1 MKTIGLLISCF
12 AATSASASVC
22 DSPACAACLATTL
35 PPALGWLLGVGAL
48 LLGVIGFTALKTR
61 RSRMLP
67 LLALFAA
74 FATTSHAADTKTEN
88 SGAPAKAT
96 IAELLA
102 KPEAYVG
109 KDVVVI
115 ARLADFCTDD
125 GCLTLK
131 DKFDVIEGHPPA
143 SGFKKNPK
151 TGATLAVTGT
161 VKIKGE
167 GERKSVSLA
176 VTSFE
181 EVRK

>member
-12 AATSASASVC
+12 AAASAPASVC
-22 DSPACAACLATTL
+22 DSLVCTACVATTL
-35 PPALGWLLGVGAL
+35 PPASGWLLGIGAL
-48 LLGVIGFTALKTR
+48 LFGVIGFTVFKTR
-61 RSRMLP
+61 RRGMLP
-67 LLALFAA
+67 LLTLFAA
-74 FATTSHAADTKTEN
+74 LANTSNAADTKTEN
-88 SGAPAKAT
+88 TGTPVKAT

-102 KPEAYVG
+102 KPEAYAG

-143 SGFKKNPK
+143 RGFKKTPK

-161 VKIKGE
+161 VKVKGE

-181 EVRK
+181 EVKK